1 MRGDSTHLVHENFRA
16 NRESQIPKG
25 SPPASGPPFESGL
38 RLLEERWKYLKAQ
51 EGFRRAPLLTACRL
65 ISWRT
70 RCLLKKPAVINLP
83 EWNVR
88 MFLPPEW
95 RGIAKLVFAF
105 REDYEPEMSCLKTIL
120 SPGNVFIDAGA
131 NVGIYTLAASR
142 IVGEAGRVLAFEPSA
157 QSFPA
162 LEKNIALNSLT
173 NVHPFPVALTQ
184 ENGRAWLHRG
194 PNPTLNSLGKDPSWK
209 ADGEEIVTK
218 TLDLALHHA
227 GIDRVDVIKMDVQG
241 AEELVLRGGWNTV
254 TSARPIII
262 FEVWPEGAALL
273 GLSPNGAWELLESA
287 GYEFF
292 AVRRGG
298 TFSCIKSPPAIGNVV
313 AIHGGMSSKRWSPA
327 ERIRCNP

>member
-1 MRGDSTHLVHENFRA
+1 MRGDGTHLVRGNFRA
-16 NRESQIPKG
+16 NPESENPKG
-25 SPPASGPPFESGL
+25 SPRASGRPFESGL
-38 RLLEERWKYLKAQ
+38 KLLQERWKYLKAQ
-51 EGFRRAPLLTACRL
+51 ESFRRAPLLTACRL
-65 ISWRT
+65 ISWQT
-70 RCLLKKPAVINLP
+70 RCLLQKPAVINLP

-105 REDYEPEMSCLKTIL
+105 REDYEPEMGCLKQIL

-142 IVGEAGRVLAFEPSA
+142 IVGETGRVLAFEPSA
-157 QSFPA
+157 QSFPI
-162 LEKNIALNSLT
+162 LKKNIALNSLT

-194 PNPTLNSLGKDPSWK
+194 PNPSLNSLGKDPSWK
-209 ADGEEIVTK
+209 EDGEEIVTK
-218 TLDLALHHA
+218 TLDQTLHHA

-254 TSARPIII
+254 TSAHPIII
-262 FEVWPEGAALL
+262 FEVWPEGAVLL
-273 GLSPNGAWELLESA
+273 GLSPNGAWELLESV

-298 TFSCIKSPPAIGNVV
+298 KFSLIKSPPAIGNVV
-313 AIHGGMSSKRWSPA
+313 AIHGEMSRKRWS
-327 ERIRCNP
+327 